1 LGKSG
6 TVIDRDKKAMNT
18 LPENPAPA
26 ILAPNSPP
34 QTAPTSVTP
43 NWTLG
48 SVPYL
53 NARPLHWTIK
63 DPVVFLEPS
72 KLALEL
78 ADGRL
83 QAGLVPLVHVL
94 ENSADYHI
102 VNGIAIGSLNSVY
115 SVVLTHTVPVVR
127 LKTVALDPASET
139 SNLLLRVLLQKYYR
153 INPRYV
159 SPDEAADGRLII
171 GDPAISYRQ
180 SHPDE
185 RYLDLA
191 QSWHAHTGLPFV
203 FAVWAV
209 RRDAP
214 DAAGLAKN
222 LRAAATAGLAARR
235 EIARNQFEYRYLTE
249 YLYFYLND
257 PQKKAIAA
265 FASDLVEIGRL
276 KTNPTLSYI

>member
-1 LGKSG
+1 M
-6 TVIDRDKKAMNT
+6 TFAMST

-26 ILAPNSPP
+26 LQSPAPQPQPAPVIAPP
-34 QTAPTSVTP
+34 G
-43 NWTLG
+43 WTLG

-53 NARPLHWTIK
+53 NARPLHWSIK
-63 DPVVFLEPS
+63 EPVVFLEPS
-72 KLALEL
+72 KLAVEL
-78 ADGRL
+78 AEGRL
-83 QAGLVPLVHVL
+83 HAGLVPLVHVL
-94 ENSADYHI
+94 ENPGAYHV

-115 SVVLTHTVPVVR
+115 SVVLAHAIPVVR
-127 LKTVALDPASET
+127 LKTIALDPASET

-159 SPDEAADGRLII
+159 SPDEAADGQLII
-171 GDPAISYRQ
+171 GDPAISHRQ

-191 QSWHAHTGLPFV
+191 QSWHSHTGLPFV

-214 DAAGLAKN
+214 DAAGLARN
-222 LRAAATAGLAARR
+222 LRAAAAAGLAARD
-235 EIARNQFEYRYLTE
+235 EIARNHFEYRYLTE

-257 PQKKAIAA
+257 PQKKAITA

-276 KTNPTLSYI
+276 KNNPTLSYI